1 MASIKI
7 IWGGASI
14 MDEVAYPTLE
24 SINEVLDI
32 LHAKGIKI
40 IDTAKL
46 YKNSEEL
53 LGKLHADSR
62 FIIDSKY
69 PGGFS
74 SEPSTPESFLA
85 SLDES
90 LALLQTDQLDVYYM
104 HAPERRSSTEDL
116 LASIDSAY
124 QAGKFKRFGLSNYLA
139 EEVEEVVRICREKNY
154 VVPSVYQ
161 GNYSAVA
168 RRAEKEIFPTLR
180 KHNISF
186 YAYSPIAGGF
196 LTKDVATLVSGGEG
210 RWDPNTPLGE
220 IYNALFNKPSM
231 LEGLGQWDK
240 ISKESGISKAELA
253 YRWAAHNSALKGE
266 FGDAVIFGSRN
277 VEQLNQTLAALSK
290 GPLSEEIAAQ
300 IEQVW
305 NIVEADSPLDTFNS
319 FPQNDKVALS
329 L

>member
-1 MASIKI
+1 MADIKI

-32 LHAKGIKI
+32 LEAKGIKH

-46 YKNSEEL
+46 YNNSEEL
-53 LGKLHADSR
+53 LGKIHADSR
-62 FIIDSKY
+62 FTIDSKY

-74 SEPSTPESFLA
+74 SEPSTPDSFLA
-85 SLDES
+85 DLNRS

-104 HAPERRSSTEDL
+104 HAPERRSSVEDL
-116 LASIDSAY
+116 LAAINSAH

-139 EEVEEVVRICREKNY
+139 EEVEEVVRICQENNY
-154 VVPSVYQ
+154 ILPSVYQ

-168 RRAEKEIFPTLR
+168 RRGEKEILPTLR
-180 KHNISF
+180 KYNIAF

-196 LTKDVATLVSGGEG
+196 LTKDVATLVSGGAG
-210 RWDPNTPLGE
+210 RWDPKTPLGGV
-220 IYNALFNKPSM
+220 YNALFNKPHM
-231 LEGLGQWDK
+231 LAGLEQWEK

-253 YRWAAHNSALKGE
+253 YRWAMHNSALKEE
-266 FGDAVIFGSRN
+266 FGDAIIVGSRN

-290 GPLSEEIAAQ
+290 GPLSAEIAAQ
-300 IEQVW
+300 VDKVW
-305 NIVEADSPLDTFNS
+305 DIVEADSPLDTFNGFS
-319 FPQNDKVALS
+319 KYDKVV
-329 L
+329 

>member
-1 MASIKI
+1 MAGIKI
-7 IWGGASI
+7 VWGGASI

-32 LHAKGIKI
+32 LQSNDIKT
-40 IDTAKL
+40 IDTAKI
-46 YKNSEEL
+46 YNNSEEL
-53 LGKLHADSR
+53 LGKVHADSR
-62 FIIDSKY
+62 FTIDSKY

-74 SEPSTPESFLA
+74 PDPSTPESLVT
-85 SLDES
+85 SLNES
-90 LALLQTDQLDVYYM
+90 LARLQTNQLDVYYM
-104 HAPERRSSTEDL
+104 HAPERRSSMEDL
-116 LASIDSAY
+116 LASINASY

-168 RRAEKEIFPTLR
+168 RRGEKEIFPTLR

-196 LTKDVATLVSGGEG
+196 LTKDVATLVAGGQG
-210 RWDPNTPLGE
+210 RWDPNTPLGG

-231 LEGLGQWDK
+231 LKGLEQWEK
-240 ISKESGISKAELA
+240 ISKESSISKVELA
-253 YRWAAHNSALKGE
+253 YRWVAHNSALKE
-266 FGDAVIFGSRN
+266 KLGDAVIVGSRN
-277 VEQLNQTLAALSK
+277 AEQLNQTLAALSK
-290 GPLSEEIAAQ
+290 GPLSPEIAAQ

-305 NIVEADSPLDTFNS
+305 KSVEADAPLDTFNS
-319 FPQNDKVALS
+319 FPHNDKAA
-329 L
+329 

>member
-1 MASIKI
+1 MAGIKI
-7 IWGGASI
+7 IWGAGSI
-14 MDEVAYPTLE
+14 MDEVSYPTLE
-24 SINEVLDI
+24 SINEVLNI
-32 LHAKGIKI
+32 LQAKGIKTL
-40 IDTAKL
+40 DTAKI
-46 YKNSEEL
+46 YNNSEEL

-62 FIIDSKY
+62 FILDSKY

-74 SEPSTPESFLA
+74 PEPSTPESFATALN
-85 SLDES
+85 ES
-90 LALLQTDQLDVYYM
+90 LARLQTDQLDVYYV

-116 LASIDSAY
+116 LASINASY

-168 RRAEKEIFPTLR
+168 RRGEKEILPTLR

-210 RWDPNTPLGE
+210 RWDPNSALGG
-220 IYNALFNKPSM
+220 IYNALFNKPDM
-231 LEGLGQWDK
+231 LKGLEQWEN

-253 YRWAAHNSALKGE
+253 YRWVAHNSALKE
-266 FGDAVIFGSRN
+266 ELGDGLVIGSRN

-290 GPLSEEIAAQ
+290 GPLSAEIAEQ

-305 NIVEADSPLDTFNS
+305 KIVENDSPLDTFNS
-319 FPQNDKVALS
+319 FP
-329 L
+329 